1 MDQGL
6 LHCVA
11 VMDRDTTTLQTKVSK
26 ANEALHKAWI
36 LELQLSMEVRNI
48 EKRLVQQK
56 TKTTSWY

>member
-1 MDQGL
+1 
-6 LHCVA
+6 
-11 VMDRDTTTLQTKVSK
+11 MDRDKTTQQTKVSK